1 MSHSTYLY
9 GADAPVGTGIQK
21 ISDDIGAET
30 GPTIGGLVNLIG
42 GAGITVLGNP
52 ATNTIEITN
61 TVVASEFQAD
71 DANIAT
77 PLAGVLAIEGTVH
90 EIETS
95 APGALHTIK
104 IGLPDDV
111 AIANTLSVPD
121 FLATNDAV
129 ITNNFT
135 VGGASYL
142 DAVTVYGA
150 AIFNWGADLGTDP
163 ASVTNISGVLT
174 LPDQLNGVLVTDGT
188 GIVSG
193 LAGTDGQLLIGGS
206 GLAPAFASVTAGP
219 GIVITAGPNTLAIE
233 TAQDAVATAY
243 IADVGLAIPS
253 GRTITVEGGTNIST
267 SGVFSTL
274 TVNLDDSIILA
285 GSATIGTTLT
295 ANGATTLNGAVTIN
309 NTLNCAN
316 TALFQFPVTFSDNV
330 AMSANL
336 DINGTLNVDSNVTM
350 QSNLDVVHNVSC
362 FQLDVAADA
371 SVENN
376 LAVGAGFALAASPN
390 GVLQTG
396 GTGIVSATNGTNGQ
410 VLIGGGT
417 APVWGTLES
426 ADGSIEVTYPGN
438 NRINLAAS
446 GGGGSNFGETAFKC
460 VMVNNEEIVTLVRN
474 DAYGAFG
481 GIWSVDTAYAGFDGH
496 PSAPY
501 ITVGNGLHGTPSIY
515 TVPSTGLYQF
525 FVSVQIRKASGTCNQ
540 LIMVLAVDSSQNYFF
555 ASCNPETMYSAASSS
570 TNKSLIYTGTYICPL
585 NAGNAITVYAKINYL
600 VGTSLVSPNVYVV
613 GRRTSAGTPPNLPSR
628 TWWSGIRIA

>member
-9 GADAPVGTGIQK
+9 GADAPVGAGIQK
-21 ISDDIGAET
+21 IADDIGAET

-163 ASVTNISGVLT
+163 AAVTNISGILT

-233 TAQDAVATAY
+233 TDQDAVATSY
-243 IADVGLAIPS
+243 IANVGIAIPN

-267 SGVFSTL
+267 SGAFSIL

-295 ANGATTLNGAVTIN
+295 VNGATTLNGAVAIN

-362 FQLDVAADA
+362 FQLDVAHDA
-371 SVENN
+371 SVGNN

-410 VLIGGGT
+410 VLIGGGV
-417 APVWGTLES
+417 APAWGNITS
-426 ADGSIEVTYPGN
+426 ADGSVVVTN
-438 NRINLAAS
+438 
-446 GGGGSNFGETAFKC
+446 
-460 VMVNNEEIVTLVRN
+460 
-474 DAYGAFG
+474 GA
-481 GIWSVDTAYAGFDGH
+481 
-496 PSAPY
+496 
-501 ITVGNGLHGTPSIY
+501 NSID
-515 TVPSTGLYQF
+515 L
-525 FVSVQIRKASGTCNQ
+525 
-540 LIMVLAVDSSQNYFF
+540 
-555 ASCNPETMYSAASSS
+555 SAASSARLAFRAVMNGGVPYAGNVIQPIFVFGKGLALTTIFDTAGAFYPGDGGLAAATFTAPYSGIFNITMKGCLGRNSSSPGLFDNRS
-570 TNKSLIYTGTYICPL
+570 TYLRIRNNTSGAYYHILQPATSSVNSAGLTAQPVIANLLYTELIRL
-585 NAGNAITVYAKINYL
+585 NAGDVIQFELEAHGYASASDSGWRVGQDYSGGGTTSISGFLVYRL
-600 VGTSLVSPNVYVV
+600 
-613 GRRTSAGTPPNLPSR
+613 
-628 TWWSGIRIA
+628 

>member
-9 GADAPVGTGIQK
+9 GADAPVGAGIQK
-21 ISDDIGAET
+21 IADDIGAET

-163 ASVTNISGVLT
+163 ASVTNISGILT

-193 LAGTDGQLLIGGS
+193 LAGTDGQLLVGGS
-206 GLAPAFASVTAGP
+206 GLAPAFATVTAGP

-233 TAQDAVATAY
+233 TDQDAVATSY
-243 IADVGLAIPS
+243 IADVGIAIPN
-253 GRTITVEGGTNIST
+253 GRTITVEGGTNINI
-267 SGVFSTL
+267 SGAFSIL

-295 ANGATTLNGAVTIN
+295 VNGATTLNGAVAIN
-309 NTLNCAN
+309 NTLNCAGA
-316 TALFQFPVTFSDNV
+316 ALFQFPVTFSDNV

-336 DINGTLNVDSNVTM
+336 DINGTLNVDNNVTM
-350 QSNLDVVHNVSC
+350 HGNLDVVHNVSC
-362 FQLDVAADA
+362 FQLDVGFDA
-371 SVENN
+371 SIGNN
-376 LAVGAGFALAASPN
+376 LAVGAVFALAAEPN

-410 VLIGGGT
+410 VLIGGG
-417 APVWGTLES
+417 ASPAWGNITS
-426 ADGSIEVTYPGN
+426 TGGTVAITNGPNS
-438 NRINLAAS
+438 INLEASAGHGANYSSFFARQRHGNMDQVTGNAAGTFMYAGQYVALS
-446 GGGGSNFGETAFKC
+446 TTIEPDCYNIGGHFYPGGGG
-460 VMVNNEEIVTLVRN
+460 
-474 DAYGAFG
+474 GAG
-481 GIWSVDTAYAGFDGH
+481 
-496 PSAPY
+496 
-501 ITVGNGLHGTPSIY
+501 GTPARY
-515 TVPSTGLYQF
+515 T
-525 FVSVQIRKASGTCNQ
+525 A
-540 LIMVLAVDSSQNYFF
+540 
-555 ASCNPETMYSAASSS
+555 PE
-570 TNKSLIYTGTYICPL
+570 TGTYYFEFFATLSSGLPTSVWRFPSWTVIFQNMGMGL
-585 NAGNAITVYAKINYL
+585 SYRFVVNRTTEQKIGTSHYYLSAGNPISLCTKMRAGDVMQFAISATSSSAVPTAQLGAGESYAKMYE
-600 VGTSLVSPNVYVV
+600 
-613 GRRTSAGTPPNLPSR
+613 
-628 TWWSGIRIA
+628 TWISGFKVA